1 MLYVAHRAP
10 GNRSFMSGVA
20 TLWGGPSDEEK
31 QAKMATRL
39 AYQRELDDQMKARA
53 EQKKVC

>member
-1 MLYVAHRAP
+1 
-10 GNRSFMSGVA
+10 MSGVA